1 MYLFQ
6 KIENSLELY
15 SMEQGSQTV
24 DIKKSFVLKVLDLH
38 SGQVHA

>member
-24 DIKKSFVLKVLDLH
+24 DIKKSL
-38 SGQVHA
+38 S